1 MELLEKQVQT
11 LAGGKD
17 RERVTDEMV
26 INVNKIFAT
35 IHASYPAWYEK
46 YYATHKSERQAK
58 RIWLEGVKLLTDEQV
73 VQGLKRMVMEC
84 DFPPRLKEFM
94 ELCQRVDGLV
104 DMDLAWCEALIGRY
118 SHPVVKV
125 TAELTGL
132 FELRHANYESMSLK
146 KRFEFYFVKVRDN
159 YSQNKPLKEVT
170 KWNNSNDDSLLIKIE
185 QQAEQRVNERIK
197 QQGID
202 IKSARQNCLTLL
214 GIKRR

>member
-1 MELLEKQVQT
+1 MELLARQVQT

-17 RERVTDEMV
+17 SEGIDEEMV

-46 YYATHKSERQAK
+46 YYATQKSERQAK
-58 RIWLEGVKLLTDEQV
+58 RIWLEGVKRLTDEQV

-104 DMDLAWCEALIGRY
+104 DMELAWCEALIGRY

-132 FELRHANYESMSLK
+132 FELRHASYESMSLK

-159 YSQNKPLKEVT
+159 YSQNKPLREVA
-170 KWNNSNDDSLLIKIE
+170 KWHHSNEDSLLVKIE
-185 QQAEQRVNERIK
+185 RQAEERINERIK
-197 QQGID
+197 RQGID
-202 IKSARQNCLTLL
+202 VKSARQDCLTLL